1 MSDERRS
8 EERPDIEVLMETI
21 DRNSDSEWEDYRESF
36 EFTLVDDATV
46 RVSRPDE
53 KREVDHLVEL
63 ADGRAARCD
72 CFTARR
78 PSGDGSCRHVRA
90 VDAHPRL

>member
-1 MSDERRS
+1 
-8 EERPDIEVLMETI
+8 METI
-21 DRNSDSEWEDYRESF
+21 DRNSDSGWDDYRESF
-36 EFTLVDDATV
+36 EFTLIDDATV

-53 KREVDHLVEL
+53 SRAVDHLVEL
-63 ADGRAARCD
+63 ADGRAASCD

-78 PSGDGSCRHVRA
+78 PSRGESCRHVRA